1 MRRTTAALLALM
13 VLASA
18 TPVLSQNRGL
28 SVEVNHIARLN
39 LNGSASSVIVGN
51 PQIADVTVVDA
62 NTLYVS
68 GRASGVTEIAVLD
81 GLGRTIYQ
89 GQVVVSSP
97 ASGQVRVWRGG
108 AVTHMA
114 CGATCSPSAREEA
127 PAAAPVAPAATP
139 ASTTP

>member
-1 MRRTTAALLALM
+1 MRRITAALFALT
-13 VLASA
+13 VLAPASSA
-18 TPVLSQNRGL
+18 FAQSRGL

-68 GRASGVTEIAVLD
+68 GRASGVTEVAVLD

-89 GQVVVSSP
+89 GQVVVSAP
-97 ASGQVRVWRGG
+97 ASGQVRVWRG
-108 AVTHMA
+108 ASVTHMA
-114 CGATCSPSAREEA
+114 CGATCSPSGRESA
-127 PAAAPVAPAATP
+127 GTADTATPAAT
-139 ASTTP
+139 STAP